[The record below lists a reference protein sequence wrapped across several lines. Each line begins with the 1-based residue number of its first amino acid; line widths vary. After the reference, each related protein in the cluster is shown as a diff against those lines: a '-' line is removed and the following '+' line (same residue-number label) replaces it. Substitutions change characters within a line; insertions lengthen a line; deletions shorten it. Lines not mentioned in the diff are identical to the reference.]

1 MMSSVSKA
9 GVADSSRLNE
19 RSAITIATPIA
30 GKSFT
35 RRPSQVNQW
44 SSRLARFGALW
55 TGTWPVGHTAHA
67 KTAPPRMR
75 NGIPSHSRMLPFGRS
90 MRSPTPAKVVMS
102 AMKVVARRDFDRD
115 AIRSR
120 RFIRVLFFHPVALY
134 KKARRR
140 LSGSRGVGRFIYAR
154 SPSMESVGSMKVVG
168 GSASVPLARGIAKE
182 VRAGFVDVALEK
194 HPGGFPDGERYVRLL
209 GPVAGEHVV
218 LVQTTHPDPMIVELL
233 LLADAIR
240 DAGARRITAVV
251 PYFGYG
257 RQDKRFLDGEPISAK
272 TIAKH
277 IGVDCDEL
285 LTMAIPANPEI
296 LQTFPLP
303 VREVSGMPALRPY
316 LKAAKG
322 YLLLAPDEGAPPLAQ
337 HRASHAC
344 DPLDLLPKQ
353 RIHSHTL

>member
-1 MMSSVSKA
+1 
-9 GVADSSRLNE
+9 
-19 RSAITIATPIA
+19 
-30 GKSFT
+30 
-35 RRPSQVNQW
+35 
-44 SSRLARFGALW
+44 
-55 TGTWPVGHTAHA
+55 
-67 KTAPPRMR
+67 
-75 NGIPSHSRMLPFGRS
+75 
-90 MRSPTPAKVVMS
+90 
-102 AMKVVARRDFDRD
+102 
-115 AIRSR
+115 
-120 RFIRVLFFHPVALY
+120 
-134 KKARRR
+134 
-140 LSGSRGVGRFIYAR
+140 
-154 SPSMESVGSMKVVG
+154 MESVGSMKVVG

-277 IGVDCDEL
+277 IAVDCNEL

-296 LQTFPLP
+296 LRTFPLP
-303 VREVSGMPALRPY
+303 TREVSGMPAIGRY
-316 LKAAKG
+316 LKSAKVDV
-322 YLLLAPDEGAPPLAQ
+322 LLAPDEGALRLAKEASAVAGVPFDFLVKERIDSYTVKIEPKALAVKGKSVGIVDDVISTGGTIATAAQ
-337 HRASHAC
+337 ELRAQGARRVIAACVHGLFVGKAEANLKAC
-344 DPLDLLPKQ
+344 DEVIATDTVLSP
-353 RIHSHTL
+353 HTKVSVAPEFAAAIRALG